1 MYSYEYSPINGHLRC
16 EEGGKAVTIVRDQLG
31 FSTNILS
38 VLLFPISYVPST
50 LNFSPHTLS
59 ARVTLKIF
67 GAKK

>member
-1 MYSYEYSPINGHLRC
+1 M
-16 EEGGKAVTIVRDQLG
+16 TIVRDQLR

-50 LNFSPHTLS
+50 LNFSPYMLS